1 MQVKAILNRLDKH
14 ASFVYEKERLV
25 ENAGRLSIEISI
37 RPRKNARP
45 RCSKCGAQ
53 CPGYDRLARRRFE
66 YVPLW
71 AIGVYFVYA
80 PRRVACA
87 CCGVKVEQM
96 PWAMGKQ
103 QLTETYAWFLARWA
117 RRLSWTEVAVVFST
131 SWEKVFR
138 SVQMSVSWGRAHQD
152 LSQVE
157 SIGIDEVH
165 WQHGQSYLTLVYQ
178 IDEHCRRLLWVGQAR
193 TAKTLLR
200 FFRWLGRERS
210 AAIRFICSDMW
221 APYLKVIAKKASAAV
236 HVLDRFHIMAKMGK
250 AIDEVRAGES
260 RRLKANGYQPVLTR
274 TRWLLLKR
282 PENLTEAQ
290 EMSLAELLQYNLRT
304 VRAYLLKED
313 FQSLWDYIAPYW
325 AGQFLDRW
333 CTRAMRSKIE
343 PMKSV
348 ARSMRRH
355 RSLILNWF
363 RARGMISAGTVEGF
377 NNKAKLTVR
386 KSYGF
391 RTYAAIEV
399 ALYHALGNLP
409 EPQFT
414 HKFC

>member
-1 MQVKAILNRLDKH
+1 MQ
-14 ASFVYEKERLV
+14 
-25 ENAGRLSIEISI
+25 
-37 RPRKNARP
+37 
-45 RCSKCGAQ
+45 
-53 CPGYDRLARRRFE
+53 
-66 YVPLW
+66 
-71 AIGVYFVYA
+71 
-80 PRRVACA
+80 
-87 CCGVKVEQM
+87 M
-96 PWAMGKQ
+96 
-103 QLTETYAWFLARWA
+103 
-117 RRLSWTEVAVVFST
+117 AV
-131 SWEKVFR
+131 R
-138 SVQMSVSWGRAHQD
+138 WGRGHQD

-178 IDEHCRRLLWVGQAR
+178 IDAHCRRLLWVGQAR

-200 FFRWLGRERS
+200 YFRWFGTERS
-210 AAIRFICSDMW
+210 GAIRFICSDMW

-236 HVLDRFHIMAKMGK
+236 HVLDRFHIMARMSK

-260 RRLKANGYQPVLTR
+260 RRLRADGYEPVLTR

-313 FQSLWDYIAPYW
+313 FQSLWDYISWYW
-325 AGQFLDRW
+325 AAKFLDRW
-333 CTRAMRSKIE
+333 CTRTMRSKIE
-343 PMKSV
+343 PMKTV

-363 RARGMISAGTVEGF
+363 RARGRISAGTVEGF

-386 KSYGF
+386 KAYGF
-391 RTYAAIEV
+391 RTYAAIEL

-409 EPQFT
+409 EPQLT